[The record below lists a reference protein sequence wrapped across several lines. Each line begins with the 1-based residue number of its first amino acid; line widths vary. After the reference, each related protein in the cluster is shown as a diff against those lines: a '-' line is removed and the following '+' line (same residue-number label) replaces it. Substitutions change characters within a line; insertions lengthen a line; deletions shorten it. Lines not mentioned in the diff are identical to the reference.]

1 MNLCYDKCE
10 VKAMKKPDISFIE
23 KIFLKDEINN
33 ETIQFKHFE
42 NEYIFDSH
50 QSHHEIK
57 NCLFEGITMEECKE
71 EDSYF
76 LDVVFQ
82 NCDLSNM
89 LFYAC
94 LFRRVQFI
102 NCKLMGTD
110 FSESMFD
117 QVYFKECSCRFANL
131 AFMKNKETH
140 YQQCDFTQAS
150 IIETNL
156 KKSTFQECTF
166 HQCELQH
173 APLYQIDL
181 SSCDLNN
188 IITTPQDIQGA
199 IIDSYQAASLIHLL
213 KVKIK
218 E

>member
-1 MNLCYDKCE
+1 MQKPNLSY
-10 VKAMKKPDISFIE
+10 IE
-23 KIFLKDEINN
+23 KTSLNDEMDN
-33 ETIQFKHFE
+33 ETIQLKHFI
-42 NEYIFDSH
+42 NESVTHCYNM
-50 QSHHEIK
+50 HHEIK
-57 NCLFEGITMEECKE
+57 NCCFDKITYEDCKE

-89 LFYAC
+89 LFYGC

-110 FSESMFD
+110 FSESVFD
-117 QVYFKECSCRFANL
+117 NVLLKDCSCRFANF
-131 AFMKNKETH
+131 AFMKNKETI
-140 YQQCDFTQAS
+140 YQLCDFTQAS

-156 KKSTFQECTF
+156 KKSSFDECTF
-166 HQCELQH
+166 NQCELHH
-173 APLYQIDL
+173 ASLDHIDL
-181 SSCDLNN
+181 STCDLNN
-188 IITTPQDIQGA
+188 IITTPEDIRGA

-213 KVKIK
+213 RVQIK